1 MPENNPNP
9 QINVSKIVVG
19 GGIAGA
25 IFTVGSMS
33 IFLTGLPLLWFMF
46 PAALVVGSGVAL
58 LLHFGYRKPAASAD
72 LGLDLT
78 RTIPARK

>member
-1 MPENNPNP
+1 MPENSPNP

-25 IFTVGSMS
+25 IFTLGSMS

-46 PAALVVGSGVAL
+46 PAALVVGGGVAL
-58 LLHFGYRKPAASAD
+58 MLHFLRK
-72 LGLDLT
+72 
-78 RTIPARK
+78 

>member
-1 MPENNPNP
+1 MREDNPNP

-25 IFTVGSMS
+25 IFTIGSMS

-58 LLHFGYRKPAASAD
+58 LLHLSHRKPA
-72 LGLDLT
+72 
-78 RTIPARK
+78 RK

>member
-1 MPENNPNP
+1 MREDNRNP

-25 IFTVGSMS
+25 IFTLGSMS
-33 IFLTGLPLLWFMF
+33 IFLTGLPLLWVMF

-58 LLHFGYRKPAASAD
+58 SLHFLWRKSGA
-72 LGLDLT
+72 
-78 RTIPARK
+78 RTELHLQ